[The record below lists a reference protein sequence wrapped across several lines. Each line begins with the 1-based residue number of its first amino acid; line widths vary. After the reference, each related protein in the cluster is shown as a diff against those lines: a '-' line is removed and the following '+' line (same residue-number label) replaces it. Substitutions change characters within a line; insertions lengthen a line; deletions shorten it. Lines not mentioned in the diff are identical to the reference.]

1 MQELRLLFI
10 NNVPFVG
17 GNIGDSYLH
26 GDSTYMEFPDG
37 TNALLDAGT
46 SVSGP
51 HIAEKLLSMGVKRL
65 DRFILSH
72 PHADHGDGFAAVAE
86 AMPVGE
92 MIWSGCD
99 VENQTYAP
107 AACAVAEKYNI
118 PRRTVRAGEKL
129 SLGGTEVEVLHPG
142 VDATSAD
149 PAAERSVQ
157 GDHLNNNSLVLR
169 LTYGDFS
176 VLFAGDVHKD
186 MESCLVEKYG
196 ARLQSTLLKIPH
208 HGNDTSMGEVFFDCV
223 KPQLGVS
230 LGRRCIGR
238 IWIMFTEAKTPL
250 YATYADGDILA
261 VADGS
266 RLQVSCDKG
275 KRIFELE

>member
-99 VENQTYAP
+99 VGNQTYAP
-107 AACAVAEKYNI
+107 AAYTAAEKHAI
-118 PRRTVRAGEKL
+118 PLRTVREGEKL
-129 SLGGTEVEVLHPG
+129 SLGGTEIEVFHPAL
-142 VDATSAD
+142 DAPSAD
-149 PAAERSVQ
+149 PAAEITVQ

-176 VLFAGDVHKD
+176 ALFSGDVHKE
-186 MESCLVEKYG
+186 MEHCLAEKYG
-196 ARLQSTLLKIPH
+196 DRLQSTLLKIPH
-208 HGNDTSMGEVFFDCV
+208 HGNDTSMGKEFMDCV
-223 KPQLGVS
+223 KPRLGVS

-238 IWIMFTEAKTPL
+238 IWIMFTEAETPL
-250 YATYADGDILA
+250 YATYADGDIIA
-261 VADGS
+261 ETDGKI
-266 RLQVSCDKG
+266 LQVTCNKG
-275 KRIFELE
+275 LRTFSL